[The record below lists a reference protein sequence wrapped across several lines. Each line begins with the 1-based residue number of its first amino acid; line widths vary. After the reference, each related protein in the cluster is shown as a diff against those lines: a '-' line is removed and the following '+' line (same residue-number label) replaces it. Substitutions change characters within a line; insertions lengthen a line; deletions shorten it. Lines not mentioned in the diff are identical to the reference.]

1 MPVFP
6 GIVKSKLPHTGTTI
20 FTVMSALAKEHQAI
34 NLSQGFP
41 DFPIDTQLADLVK
54 KAIKKGFNQYAPMPG
69 LPQLRETIANKIA
82 TTYGVNYNPKT
93 EITITAGA
101 TQAIFTAIAATINEG
116 DEVVIF
122 TPAYDCYEPAI
133 TLNGGKPIYFQLSAP
148 DYKVD
153 WEKVKR
159 IINQRTKMIIINTPH
174 NPTGSILTKDDMQT
188 LERMLSGTDILV
200 LSDEVYEHI
209 IFDNEPHESAVK
221 FKGLAERA
229 IVVSSFGKTF
239 HVTGWKIGYCV
250 APENIMKEFRKAHQ
264 FNVFSV
270 NTPMQWA
277 INEYLQNPE
286 HYNHLSAFYQEKRDF
301 FRSLL
306 KGSKFDILPCKGT
319 YFQLLGYSKI
329 SEAKDIEF
337 AKELTIKHKVASIP
351 VSVFYHQN
359 HDDKVLRFCFA
370 KENDTLEKAAEIL
383 HSL

>member
-6 GIVKSKLPHTGTTI
+6 GIIKSKLPHTGTTI
-20 FTVMSALAKEHQAI
+20 FTTMSALAKKHNAI

-41 DFPIDTQLADLVK
+41 DFGIDTQLADLVK
-54 KAIKKGFNQYAPMPG
+54 KAIQEGYNQYAPMPG
-69 LPQLRETIANKIA
+69 LPELRNTIAHKIFN
-82 TTYGVNYNPKT
+82 TYNVKYNPET
-93 EITITAGA
+93 EITVTAGA
-101 TQAIFTAIAATINEG
+101 TQAIFTAIASTINEG
-116 DEVVIF
+116 DEVIIF

-148 DYKVD
+148 DYKID

-159 IINQRTKMIIINTPH
+159 IINQRTKMIIINSPH
-174 NPTGSILTKDDMQT
+174 NPTGSILTKDDLLM
-188 LERMLSGTDILV
+188 LEKLLSGTDILL

-209 IFDNEPHESAVK
+209 IFDNNIHESVIK
-221 FKGLAERA
+221 YEGLAERS

-264 FNVFSV
+264 YNVFSV
-270 NTPMQWA
+270 NSPMQWA
-277 INEYLQNPE
+277 INEYLKDTG
-286 HYNHLSAFYQEKRDF
+286 HYQHLSSFYQEKRDYF
-301 FRSLL
+301 QSLI

-329 SEAKDIEF
+329 SDKKDIDF
-337 AKELTIKHKVASIP
+337 AQELTIKHKVAAIP
-351 VSVFYHQN
+351 LSVFYHKN

-370 KENDTLEKAAEIL
+370 KENETLEKAAEIL
-383 HSL
+383 HKL

>member
-159 IINQRTKMIIINTPH
+159 IINQRTKMIIIN
-174 NPTGSILTKDDMQT
+174 
-188 LERMLSGTDILV
+188 
-200 LSDEVYEHI
+200 
-209 IFDNEPHESAVK
+209 NE
-221 FKGLAERA
+221 L
-229 IVVSSFGKTF
+229 
-239 HVTGWKIGYCV
+239 
-250 APENIMKEFRKAHQ
+250 
-264 FNVFSV
+264 
-270 NTPMQWA
+270 
-277 INEYLQNPE
+277 
-286 HYNHLSAFYQEKRDF
+286 
-301 FRSLL
+301 
-306 KGSKFDILPCKGT
+306 
-319 YFQLLGYSKI
+319 
-329 SEAKDIEF
+329 
-337 AKELTIKHKVASIP
+337 
-351 VSVFYHQN
+351 
-359 HDDKVLRFCFA
+359 
-370 KENDTLEKAAEIL
+370 
-383 HSL
+383 

>member
-20 FTVMSALAKEHQAI
+20 FAVMSALAKEHQAI

-41 DFPIDTQLADLVK
+41 DFAIDSVLSDLVK
-54 KAIKKGFNQYAPMPG
+54 QAINKGYNQYAPMPG
-69 LPQLRETIANKIA
+69 LPELRETITEKIE
-82 TTYGVNYNPKT
+82 TTYGASYHPET
-93 EITITAGA
+93 EITVTAGA

-116 DEVVIF
+116 DEVIIF

-148 DYKVD
+148 DYKID

-174 NPTGSILTKDDMQT
+174 NPTGVILTQDDMKA
-188 LERMLSGTDILV
+188 LEKLLSGSDILV

-209 IFDNEPHESAVK
+209 IFDNEPHESVVK
-221 FKGLAERA
+221 YPGLAERA
-229 IVVSSFGKTF
+229 FVVSSFGKTF
-239 HVTGWKIGYCV
+239 HVTGWKTGYCI
-250 APENIMKEFRKAHQ
+250 APENLMKEFRKAHQ

-277 INEYLQNPE
+277 VNEYLKNDE
-286 HYNHLSAFYQEKRDF
+286 HYRFLPDFYQQKRDY

-306 KGSKFDILPCKGT
+306 QGSKFDILPCKGT
-319 YFQLLGYSKI
+319 YFQLLGYANI
-329 SEAKDIEF
+329 SQSDDVEF
-337 AKELTIKHKVASIP
+337 AKELTVKHGIASIP
-351 VSVFYHQN
+351 VSVFYHQK

-370 KENDTLEKAAEIL
+370 KENETLEKAAEIL
-383 HSL
+383 HAV